1 MNQIKAKRETDISYL
16 KFENQNSL
24 AARLARPT
32 IDITLARQ
40 QAQAKGEEAKG
51 APESNHGQTLPSENA
66 ESEPRQPFVPP
77 TLTLSVSSTIERMI
91 SVRREERLRRESASQ
106 ALKQKLAEARQAR
119 EEREREGLLNKRAKA
134 QSATPE
140 SSGQEIAAPAVDTD
154 AAARRARILQMARDL
169 AAKRREE
176 RLIRESRSTESS
188 NANRANKK
196 PLFHQTNRQ
205 SITQSEEIMDI
216 ETEETESSHSGP
228 DFTGPEQISENLSE
242 VYWPAAE
249 AHKVSTD
256 MQSGRIRGGNYS
268 AYVSPTVAS
277 SFSIPPHE
285 LGAVRLA
292 EVALSHQRTIGLASR
307 GHTADLVAAALQPKA
322 VAKK

>member
-1 MNQIKAKRETDISYL
+1 
-16 KFENQNSL
+16 
-24 AARLARPT
+24 
-32 IDITLARQ
+32 
-40 QAQAKGEEAKG
+40 
-51 APESNHGQTLPSENA
+51 
-66 ESEPRQPFVPP
+66 
-77 TLTLSVSSTIERMI
+77 
-91 SVRREERLRRESASQ
+91 
-106 ALKQKLAEARQAR
+106 
-119 EEREREGLLNKRAKA
+119 
-134 QSATPE
+134 
-140 SSGQEIAAPAVDTD
+140 
-154 AAARRARILQMARDL
+154 
-169 AAKRREE
+169 
-176 RLIRESRSTESS
+176 
-188 NANRANKK
+188 
-196 PLFHQTNRQ
+196 
-205 SITQSEEIMDI
+205 MDI

-307 GHTADLVAAALQPKA
+307 SHTADLVAAALQPKA